1 MTGPFE
7 AISGETLDAL
17 QKALTSG
24 VTSTTGV
31 FGYRLDD
38 VVSLVPVVTPFW
50 ERVPRKASPE
60 GAQNA
65 VWRAITNVNNQ
76 QPSPFVGL
84 DAGGNFIK
92 INEQDVYAP
101 FLPVRVSGEVTRDAI
116 DLARGYADPKVV
128 ASFQTLMQWRI
139 LDAKAMLVG
148 GQNFALP
155 TIAQP
160 TVTAATTGGTIAS
173 GTTLYVQVAARSG
186 YNFYWGGSGV
196 ASTAANVA
204 VGTTTSTNKVTA
216 VVAAVRG
223 AVAYDWWTSTNGSTY
238 YYATTTTVPTA
249 VFTATLSAG
258 ASVPNI
264 PQLYSTA
271 PSNTPPASDT
281 SYSTNSYNSVL
292 ATLAG
297 SYPSSAGN
305 LVSYGTGG
313 STASGATWTDLGGLA
328 FTATAQGI
336 AELDQLNAN
345 IYNTAQL
352 SPTVYVVS
360 PQEATNIGSKIL
372 ATNAAVTYL
381 QPANGRTGIEGG
393 GQVGSYVNRTTGDR
407 IEILTDPNQPVGT
420 LLALTERIPYPS
432 SGIANTFEVSTLR
445 EVSEFPYAATL
456 TPGGAGSGPRDLWST
471 DSLET
476 FVNRAPVACGWI
488 SGIANG

>member
-7 AISGETLDAL
+7 AISEETLGAL
-17 QKALTSG
+17 QKALT
-24 VTSTTGV
+24 TGV
-31 FGYRLDD
+31 LSSTGVYGYRLDD

-60 GAQNA
+60 GALNA

-139 LDAKAMLVG
+139 LDAKALLAG

-155 TIAQP
+155 TISAP
-160 TVTAATTGGTIAS
+160 TLTTATTGGTINT
-173 GTTLYVQVAARSG
+173 GTTLYVEVAARSG

-196 ASTAANVA
+196 ASASANIA
-204 VGTTTSTNKVTA
+204 VGAGSTNKVTA
-216 VVAAVRG
+216 AVTAVRG
-223 AVAYDWWTSTNGSTY
+223 AVAYDWYTSTNGSTWY
-238 YYATTTTVPTA
+238 YTTTTTVPTA
-249 VFTATLSAG
+249 TFTAVLAAG

-264 PQLYSTA
+264 PQLYGTA
-271 PSNTPPASDT
+271 PSNTPPAADT

-297 SYPSSAGN
+297 SYPSAAGN
-305 LVSYGTGG
+305 LVTYGTGG

-328 FTATAQGI
+328 LTATAQGI
-336 AELDQLNAN
+336 AELDALNAN
-345 IYNTAQL
+345 IYNAAQL

-407 IEILTDPNQPVGT
+407 IEILTDPNQPTGT

-476 FVNRAPVACGWI
+476 VINRAPVACGWI